1 MLVLWCGVAKR
12 CCAVRDVF
20 VGLDKTRQKEQ
31 VVTSWDNP
39 EAVWRVRWRV
49 RWSPF
54 FGPTC

>member
-12 CCAVRDVF
+12 CCVVRNVF
-20 VGLDKTRQKEQ
+20 VGLDKTCQKER

-39 EAVWRVRWRV
+39 EAVWRVWWWV